1 MIKVTCEKCQGSTFG
16 PILFIIYTNKL
27 PQATKPHVRIFADN
41 TNLSASHHTENLPE
55 KIGNLELQKISHWI
69 KINKLSIIT
78 IKQNR

>member
-1 MIKVTCEKCQGSTFG
+1 MIQATCKVCQGSTLR

-41 TNLSASHHTENLPE
+41 TNLTASHPNENLPE
-55 KIGNLELQKISHWI
+55 KIVNLKLQKISHWM

-78 IKQNR
+78 TEQNR